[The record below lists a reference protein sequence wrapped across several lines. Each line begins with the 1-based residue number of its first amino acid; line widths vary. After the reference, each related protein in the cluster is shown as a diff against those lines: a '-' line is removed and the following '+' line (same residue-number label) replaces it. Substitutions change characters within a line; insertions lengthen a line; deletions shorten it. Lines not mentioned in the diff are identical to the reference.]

1 MLRHFDIGHIE
12 RTVSMYWLLNTDLT
26 RSGFNAKL
34 SFFVFSGRFMECRR
48 SCIGDGCSIPTGTPY
63 FSLYK
68 ENFARELQLALTDTA
83 G

>member
-1 MLRHFDIGHIE
+1 
-12 RTVSMYWLLNTDLT
+12 
-26 RSGFNAKL
+26 
-34 SFFVFSGRFMECRR
+34 MECRR